1 MELRNPQG
9 FSEARIA
16 EIRASSDD
24 RFARPVGARF
34 TANDIIAITR
44 EQLPEDGYLFSETGI
59 AQAVGLNGVTV
70 ETPEGFAQAL
80 RRALSAQTATVIDAQ
95 VDPQAYRDSF
105 MVTTGI
111 VP

>member
-1 MELRNPQG
+1 MDYIILIC
-9 FSEARIA
+9 STTCHLYI
-16 EIRASSDD
+16 
-24 RFARPVGARF
+24 F
-34 TANDIIAITR
+34 TPPNDIIAITR